1 MGRRV
6 YESCGLTETAPAGS
20 PALHMSQLSV
30 ISACTSM
37 NTSQDAHLPN
47 FCCRIAGTPADRI
60 LRMIQDIQCGSTPS
74 SEDLSFVRSIV
85 HRRLDIYNPL
95 DVARQ
100 LLQAGSI
107 DVSY

>member
-1 MGRRV
+1 
-6 YESCGLTETAPAGS
+6 
-20 PALHMSQLSV
+20 
-30 ISACTSM
+30 
-37 NTSQDAHLPN
+37 
-47 FCCRIAGTPADRI
+47 
-60 LRMIQDIQCGSTPS
+60 MIQDIQCGSTPS

>member
-1 MGRRV
+1 MDPVGGGSCRV
-6 YESCGLTETAPAGS
+6 SASAPSECDQHARPYIAARALTFQTAA
-20 PALHMSQLSV
+20 A
-30 ISACTSM
+30 
-37 NTSQDAHLPN
+37 
-47 FCCRIAGTPADRI
+47 AGTPADRI
-60 LRMIQDIQCGSTPS
+60 LRMIQDIQRGSTPS

-107 DVSY
+107 DVSCKRLNVV